1 MHLDRFSAKG
11 ALYVKVPPW
20 CRKVNMV
27 GGMTMVRPDE
37 FLILK
42 IHLGLAIP
50 FSHCYWLAARP
61 CSFVSALSMACFSS
75 TFVARVRTCTSWL
88 HLVKE
93 SIIVRSML
101 GMFLACPHVCGD
113 MGSVAV
119 VAMITAAAVSPDW
132 KMQFY
137 PSELI
142 CSLWLPEVKVS
153 LSPPP
158 SNQWAKDI
166 SADFSFLQQ
175 RDVNCE
181 WFL

>member
-1 MHLDRFSAKG
+1 MSATIYPVISDDFLMLKHCSFVAKPTAAEVFKSSLTFEPGMHLDRFSAKG

-50 FSHCYWLAARP
+50 FSYCYWLAAKP

-93 SIIVRSML
+93 SIIVRSLL
-101 GMFLACPHVCGD
+101 GMLLACPHVCGIW
-113 MGSVAV
+113 AV
-119 VAMITAAAVSPDW
+119 
-132 KMQFY
+132 
-137 PSELI
+137 
-142 CSLWLPEVKVS
+142 
-153 LSPPP
+153 
-158 SNQWAKDI
+158 
-166 SADFSFLQQ
+166 
-175 RDVNCE
+175 
-181 WFL
+181 